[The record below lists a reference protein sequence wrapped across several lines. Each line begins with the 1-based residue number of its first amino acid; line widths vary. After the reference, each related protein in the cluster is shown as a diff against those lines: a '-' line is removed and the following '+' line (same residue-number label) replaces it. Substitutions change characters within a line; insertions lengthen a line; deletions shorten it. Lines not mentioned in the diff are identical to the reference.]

1 MGQHDLYLIGDVEGF
16 TRHIGRL
23 VSMLNYVRH
32 TTLEAVA
39 GLEPGQLDYTPDA
52 QSNSIGAL
60 LSHIAAAEVGYQA
73 ATFHGREL
81 SADEKDE
88 WGAAFALG
96 DRSRLEIRG
105 HDLTYYLTRLGQVRA
120 VTLRELGAL
129 DDSWLDTETT
139 FGNGLRINNY
149 FKWFHV
155 LGHEINHRGQ
165 IRWLRARVGGT
176 RGLHERAPA

>member
-16 TRHIGRL
+16 TPHIGRL

-32 TTLEAVA
+32 TTVEAAA
-39 GLEPGQLDYTPDA
+39 GLEPSQLDYMPDA

-73 ATFHGREL
+73 ATFHEREL
-81 SADEKDE
+81 SAQEKDE

-96 DRSRLEIRG
+96 DRSRQEIRG
-105 HDLTYYLTRLGQVRA
+105 HDLAYYLTRLEQVRA
-120 VTLRELGAL
+120 LTLLELRQR
-129 DDSWLDTETT
+129 DDAWLEAEAT
-139 FGNGLRINNY
+139 FRGGQRINNY

-165 IRWLRARVGGT
+165 IRWLRSRAR
-176 RGLHERAPA
+176 

>member
-1 MGQHDLYLIGDVEGF
+1 MNLYLIGDVEGF
-16 TRHIGRL
+16 TPHIGRL

-32 TTLEAVA
+32 TTVEAAA
-39 GLEPGQLDYTPDA
+39 GLASSQLDYMPDA

-81 SADEKDE
+81 SAQEKDE

-96 DRSRLEIRG
+96 DRSRQEIRG
-105 HDLTYYLTRLGQVRA
+105 HDLAYYLTRLEQVRA
-120 VTLRELGAL
+120 ATLLELGGR
-129 DDSWLDTETT
+129 DDVWLEAETT
-139 FGNGLRINNY
+139 FGNGQRINNY

-165 IRWLRARVGGT
+165 IRWLRGRAR
-176 RGLHERAPA
+176 